1 MLVRGHREKESIIR
15 GRRPWTQGVYCN
27 RTPTALEQK
36 WTEQE
41 SRRAENPKNPL
52 DKRDFRQSRTQQ
64 ETRDLT
70 YKEGVAGSNSASPT
84 HKTPA
89 KGSILRAKRGVA
101 AEYLL
106 PGS

>member
-1 MLVRGHREKESIIR
+1 MDR
-15 GRRPWTQGVYCN
+15 GVYCN

-70 YKEGVAGSNSASPT
+70 YKEGVAGRIEHRP
-84 HKTPA
+84 
-89 KGSILRAKRGVA
+89 RRGVTSIGVECSTGRRMA
-101 AEYLL
+101 PARSPVREDR
-106 PGS
+106 SR